1 MSAARG
7 RNSTT
12 SAEDGLRK
20 LIKEN
25 AWFMRG
31 EARFL
36 TNCKETLVDL
46 AREQKPSTTIL
57 GCSKSRV
64 PPELS
69 TSASCLSCALR
80 GMSFRS
86 RSLGS
91 LQYAACASSHKFVC
105 RSRPRRVRRR
115 ARRVGI
121 RGLQCDTAFPNPDFG
136 TRHPTRLARSRSG
149 TAGTPRRRCAS
160 FQQRSDTPEYYNA
173 MKEGAM
179 LMGAVFKILR
189 DTCASCPKVA
199 RKGSIACLLWSQ

>member
-1 MSAARG
+1 VNHSVEIILGTGEISAARG

-36 TNCKETLVDL
+36 TYCKETLVDL

-57 GCSKSRV
+57 GCSNSRV
-64 PPELS
+64 PPELIFDADFGELFVVRVARHVIS
-69 TSASCLSCALR
+69 LEVIRKSAVCC
-80 GMSFRS
+80 
-86 RSLGS
+86 
-91 LQYAACASSHKFVC
+91 CASSHLSVC
-105 RSRPRRVRRR
+105 RSRPRSVPRR

-121 RGLQCDTAFPNPDFG
+121 QGVQCDTAFPNPDFG

-149 TAGTPRRRCAS
+149 TGGTPSRRCAGRLS
-160 FQQRSDTPEYYNA
+160 SVQIHPSTTMP
-173 MKEGAM
+173 
-179 LMGAVFKILR
+179 
-189 DTCASCPKVA
+189 
-199 RKGSIACLLWSQ
+199 

>member
-1 MSAARG
+1 VNHSVEIILGTGEISAARG

-57 GCSKSRV
+57 GCSNSRV
-64 PPELS
+64 PPELIFDVDFGELFVVRVARHVIS
-69 TSASCLSCALR
+69 LEVIRKSAVCC
-80 GMSFRS
+80 
-86 RSLGS
+86 
-91 LQYAACASSHKFVC
+91 CASSHESVC

-121 RGLQCDTAFPNPDFG
+121 QGVWCDTAFPNSDFG

-149 TAGTPRRRCAS
+149 TAGTPRRGCAGRFS
-160 FQQRSDTPEYYNA
+160 SVQIHPSNTMP
-173 MKEGAM
+173 
-179 LMGAVFKILR
+179 
-189 DTCASCPKVA
+189 
-199 RKGSIACLLWSQ
+199 